1 MGNFA
6 AQWVTM
12 TAVMAFPSPSHQNI
26 PTSTLFEGFA
36 MRIVEE
42 EGEEVISEQL
52 IRSIWEVVQP
62 PLKILLEVII
72 APLRDLLHSYN
83 FNHHQTN

>member
-1 MGNFA
+1 
-6 AQWVTM
+6 
-12 TAVMAFPSPSHQNI
+12 
-26 PTSTLFEGFA
+26 

-83 FNHHQTN
+83 FNHHQTNYPQNHSDQNQPLLYFFVSSSHVSGKFAV